1 MPNHKSAEKR
11 VITNEKA
18 RLRNRHYRSTM
29 RTAIKK
35 LRTTKD
41 KESAEKQYR
50 DVTSLLDRFVLK
62 RIVNKNQA
70 ARQKSRLY
78 KVIASLS

>member
-11 VITNEKA
+11 VVTNEKA
-18 RLRNRHYRSTM
+18 RLINRRYRSTM

-35 LRTTKD
+35 LRAAKD
-41 KESAEKQYR
+41 KEIAAKQYR

-62 RIVNKNQA
+62 GIVNKNQA
-70 ARQKSRLY
+70 ARQKSRLS
-78 KVIASLS
+78 KVVAALS

>member
-1 MPNHKSAEKR
+1 MPNHKSAEER
-11 VITNEKA
+11 VVTNEKA
-18 RLRNRHYRSTM
+18 RIRNRHYRSTI

-41 KESAEKQYR
+41 KESAAKQYR

-70 ARQKSRLY
+70 ARQKARLS
-78 KVIASLS
+78 KVVAALS